1 MIRSISRNSAGFFG
15 FAALFALTGCSSMFG
30 DRSREP
36 VDGLDTRALRTAGYN
51 IDERGVQRAH
61 AADDGKPA
69 VVLEVR
75 NGKRHFERIPLSAEK
90 PTFVQDI
97 VDDAKLVDRIGK
109 IQVTILRPTGAT
121 SPPIRMVS
129 DFDAETKR
137 IVVGQNYAVQPN
149 DKIIVSKDS
158 HNWLDNV
165 SILPKSFKR

>member
-1 MIRSISRNSAGFFG
+1 MIRSVFRSSAGFIG
-15 FAALFALTGCSSMFG
+15 FAALLALTGCSSMFG

-36 VDGLDTRALRTAGYN
+36 VDGLDTRALRAEGYN
-51 IDERGVQRAH
+51 FDDRGVQRALP
-61 AADDGKPA
+61 ADDGKPA

-90 PTFVQDI
+90 PTFIQDI

-109 IQVTILRPTGAT
+109 IQVTILRPTGPT

-137 IVVGQNYAVQPN
+137 IVVGQNYAIQPN

-158 HNWLDNV
+158 RNWLNNI
-165 SILPKSFKR
+165 SILPKSLTR